1 MEEELKK
8 SAKEEGVLENL
19 IFYGFLPPEKVR
31 RIMENSH
38 IHVFTSNHLEGWGAV
53 VNESMNSGCVV
64 VANVEAGAVP
74 YLISHGENGMVYQ
87 EGNFDEMAKEVLY
100 LATHKKERESMG
112 RAAYE
117 TITKLWNA
125 EHAAAELLRFAEE
138 ILRGEPTPAREGP
151 LSKAPVIAPKKMY
164 RLMTEKQSE
173 SLRG

>member
-1 MEEELKK
+1 MSTANFQTMEDYLP
-8 SAKEEGVLENL
+8 L
-19 IFYGFLPPEKVR
+19 ICGGLR
-31 RIMENSH
+31 S
-38 IHVFTSNHLEGWGAV
+38 
-53 VNESMNSGCVV
+53 
-64 VANVEAGAVP
+64 
-74 YLISHGENGMVYQ
+74 
-87 EGNFDEMAKEVLY
+87 FDEMAKEVLY